1 MQLERHM
8 GASSKLMVGS
18 CGPGQRRLLPPATS
32 REAGGLGAFPGASSA
47 PSCSERRLMSR
58 RHLFVPPFPSHPA
71 QLHAPC
77 CRPLTGGIQQGEHPG
92 RRRCVETPPLGRGG
106 LSIALLLA
114 LLLLLLPLRLLDELL
129 QLVGA
134 EPKLLSHGPSPTAR
148 RAPTPNRR

>member
-1 MQLERHM
+1 MQLERRM

-18 CGPGQRRLLPPATS
+18 CGRGQHRLLQPAAS
-32 REAGGLGAFPGASSA
+32 REAGGLGAFQGATGA
-47 PSCSERRLMSR
+47 PCSERRMMSR

-77 CRPLTGGIQQGEHPG
+77 CRPLTSGIQQGEHSG
-92 RRRCVETPPLGRGG
+92 GRRCVEAPPLGRGG

-114 LLLLLLPLRLLDELL
+114 LLLLLLPLHLLDELL

-134 EPKLLSHGPSPTAR
+134 EPKLLGHSPSPTAR
-148 RAPTPNRR
+148 RAPTPNHR